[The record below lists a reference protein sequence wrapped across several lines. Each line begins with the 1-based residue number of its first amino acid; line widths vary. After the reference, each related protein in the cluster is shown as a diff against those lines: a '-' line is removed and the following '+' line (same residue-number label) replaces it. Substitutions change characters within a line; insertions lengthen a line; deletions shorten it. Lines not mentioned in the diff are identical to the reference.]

1 MSLSMDFLFFCID
14 TQKTE
19 RRNWTNSAVLQ
30 ELPFWMSSSRLS
42 GFRASWK
49 MSVAPRIFSW
59 MSSYSSSTY
68 SSMLLM
74 FASSSSCGDKKHVS
88 ELTHWC
94 VFCTISC
101 ELTTDLDSCVRRE
114 VSRRDVLLLLVVW
127 EKQKYLVK
135 CPLLSSEG
143 YYKTYLC
150 YRLLSCGSVSRRAAA
165 RPRRVW
171 TGESDDIPP
180 PPFEPET
187 KYPCGSSSF

>member
-1 MSLSMDFLFFCID
+1 MYFLLG
-14 TQKTE
+14 
-19 RRNWTNSAVLQ
+19 WTNSAVLW
-30 ELPFWMSSSRLS
+30 ELPFWMSSSKLS

-74 FASSSSCGDKKHVS
+74 FASSSSWGDRKHAS
-88 ELTHWC
+88 ELTRWC
-94 VFCTISC
+94 VFCRIRAH
-101 ELTTDLDSCVRRE
+101 DRPQ
-114 VSRRDVLLLLVVW
+114 LLRMVW
-127 EKQKYLVK
+127 SLEARCASSPRYLGKTEIFSIK

-143 YYKTYLC
+143 YYKTSLC

-165 RPRRVW
+165 RPLRAW

-187 KYPCGSSSF
+187 KYLCGSSSF